1 MAIDG
6 VDMTD
11 IPNIAEG
18 AVASL
23 VSAVE
28 LITRSTHVRMDLQ
41 KDPFSRD
48 TIEREAEELL
58 HFIRQ
63 LNQAIRNAEQY
74 RLRFADWE
82 AA

>member
-1 MAIDG
+1 MKD
-6 VDMTD
+6 T
-11 IPNIAEG
+11 PIAEG

-28 LITRSTHVRMDLQ
+28 LITKSAQVRMDLQ
-41 KDPFSRD
+41 KDPFCRD

-58 HFIRQ
+58 HFIRK
-63 LNQAIRNAEQY
+63 LNQACRNAEQY